1 MSGAPRS
8 SGFPALVKYELKE
21 EIGHGGMA
29 TVYRAR
35 DPRLQ
40 RDVAVKII
48 HKHLRDNAEVNRRF
62 TSEARAVAKL
72 RHPNIVEVYDVSDDD
87 DEERFLVVELI
98 RGSSLREVLTANG
111 VLPAEVAGILVM
123 ALCDAAQHAHDSE
136 VIHRD
141 IKPENV
147 LIEGYGAE
155 GNSVAVPRRVRPIL
169 GSNSGRGIE
178 RVKLTDF
185 GIAKLLDGQG
195 LTSTGQIL
203 GSPAHMAP
211 EQIEGGHIG
220 PQTDVFALG
229 VLMYECMV
237 GSLPFEGKNPA
248 QVLRRVLE
256 GDFEPADSQRPRVGR
271 RWANIVAVALDK
283 DYQNRFQTALEFG
296 ECIREELVLLDI
308 HDYANQFDRYFS
320 EPDSYCV
327 ANDEQLLSRLLARGA
342 QGQKT
347 GDVQG
352 AAADFNRALA
362 FRPNDI
368 EIIKRVAALTRGQA
382 TKRRAVRAALI
393 VAGSVA
399 LGSAAFGVARV
410 VRALEAVKPAVPF
423 VGEFVAQGSLPV
435 PSAGKSAAPVA
446 PQPVAA
452 TSASARVASVVVSP
466 PALPSTPPAPATTRK
481 RKVRFRVNPGGARLL
496 LDGRVVDWSA
506 AFELTPGPH
515 RLRAEM
521 PPGNLCCEPRAR
533 SIVVAAPPGD
543 RPGEVQTF
551 VVNLPFRVA
560 RARLLNAPAG
570 ASVSCANGLTVQAG
584 GASQVRMNRVAWTGT
599 CTQSPGGAR
608 TGITMRA
615 GEMAAIVWR

>member
-1 MSGAPRS
+1 VSGGPRS
-8 SGFPALVKYELKE
+8 SGFPALVKYELIE

-98 RGSSLREVLTANG
+98 RGSSLRQVLTENG

-123 ALCDAAQHAHDSE
+123 ALCEAAQHAHDSE

-147 LIEGYGAE
+147 LIERFGPE
-155 GNSVAVPRRVRPIL
+155 GNSDGGPRRVRTSL
-169 GSNSGRGIE
+169 GSNSDRGVE

-256 GDFEPADSQRPRVGR
+256 GDFEAADSQRPRVGR

-283 DYQNRFQTALEFG
+283 DYQNRFQSALEFG
-296 ECIREELVLLDI
+296 ECIREELVLLEI
-308 HDYANQFDRYFS
+308 HDYASQFDRYFS
-320 EPDSYCV
+320 DPDSYCV
-327 ANDEQLLSRLLARGA
+327 SHDEQLVSRLLNRGE
-342 QGQKT
+342 QEQKS
-347 GDVQG
+347 GNVQG

-362 FRPNDI
+362 FRPNDL

-382 TKRRAVRAALI
+382 TKRRAARAALI
-393 VAGSVA
+393 LAGSVA
-399 LGSAAFGVARV
+399 LGSGAFGVARA
-410 VRALEAVKPAVPF
+410 VRALKPAIPAVAF
-423 VGEFVAQGSLPV
+423 VGDFVAQGSLPV
-435 PSAGKSAAPVA
+435 PSAPKSAAPVVS
-446 PQPVAA
+446 PPVPA
-452 TSASARVASVVVSP
+452 TSASSP
-466 PALPSTPPAPATTRK
+466 VKSSIGPTPALPLTGTAPATART

-506 AFELTPGPH
+506 AFELTPGTH
-515 RLRAEM
+515 SLRAEM
-521 PPGNLCCEPRAR
+521 PPGNLCCEPRSR
-533 SIVVAAPPGD
+533 SIAVTAPPGE

-551 VVNLPFRVA
+551 VVNLPFRRA

-570 ASVSCANGLTVQAG
+570 ASVSCGNGLTVPAG
-584 GASQVRMNRVAWTGT
+584 GAGQVRMNRVAWSGS
-599 CTQSPGGAR
+599 CTQSPGGLR
-608 TGITMRA
+608 TGVTLRA